1 LPLANPALHPLPVIA
16 ILLLCCP
23 QCQPPQA
30 AADDWPWFL
39 GPEHTGV
46 VRETGLNLDWTRSVP
61 ELVWR
66 QSIGTGY
73 SAPSVLG
80 DRLVV
85 HHREDDA
92 EIVSCR
98 NRADGSE
105 VWRYSYPSDFEDPYG
120 YNNGPRCSPI
130 LTQEHCFSLGAGGM
144 LTCVSF
150 ETGRKI
156 WQVDL
161 RKQFDIPEW
170 FFGVGCSPILDGN
183 QLIVLV
189 GGQPNSG
196 VVSFRAT
203 DGEVLWEAVGKQTWD
218 GAVTDEAGDTYQW
231 TGDEMVVSYSS
242 PLIATIHGRRH
253 LLCQMRQGL
262 VSLDPATGAENFHF
276 WFRPRV
282 HESVNAARP
291 LVMGDR
297 IFLSAAYQLGSVML
311 QVAPDGAGVTVLWRD
326 RRSLQAHWST
336 PIHVDGFIYGFS
348 GRHENEGELRCIR
361 ASDGR
366 LIWQTDGFAGK
377 LTDLVRDRSTGRIID
392 RNSGKEIPF
401 PYYGRGSMV
410 QAGDRFIVLGERGTL
425 SIVEVNPE
433 KFVEHGRTS
442 FDEISY
448 PAWAAPVISS
458 GMMYLRSED
467 WLICVSLKSDD

>member
-1 LPLANPALHPLPVIA
+1 
-16 ILLLCCP
+16 
-23 QCQPPQA
+23 
-30 AADDWPWFL
+30 
-39 GPEHTGV
+39 
-46 VRETGLNLDWTRSVP
+46 
-61 ELVWR
+61 
-66 QSIGTGY
+66 
-73 SAPSVLG
+73 
-80 DRLVV
+80 
-85 HHREDDA
+85 
-92 EIVSCR
+92 
-98 NRADGSE
+98 
-105 VWRYSYPSDFEDPYG
+105 
-120 YNNGPRCSPI
+120 
-130 LTQEHCFSLGAGGM
+130 
-144 LTCVSF
+144 
-150 ETGRKI
+150 
-156 WQVDL
+156 
-161 RKQFDIPEW
+161 
-170 FFGVGCSPILDGN
+170 
-183 QLIVLV
+183 
-189 GGQPNSG
+189 
-196 VVSFRAT
+196 
-203 DGEVLWEAVGKQTWD
+203 
-218 GAVTDEAGDTYQW
+218 
-231 TGDEMVVSYSS
+231 
-242 PLIATIHGRRH
+242 
-253 LLCQMRQGL
+253 MRQGL

-458 GMMYLRSED
+458 EMMYLRSED